1 MISNANYKKC
11 PNGHYYS
18 VQLSAC
24 PYCNSENGATEFQ
37 PTQPG
42 DGMNAG
48 GYDDGKTRPM
58 GDVHA
63 NAGGFDD
70 GKTRPVGDM
79 GYTPNQGET
88 NLGGNGGN
96 YDPEG
101 ETIMPGFERKAK
113 PEPPKENKTVII
125 DEEEQQT
132 DEGFIK
138 KVTVQRSRRK
148 LVGWLVSYTLDEMGV
163 DFKLYEGKNVLGR
176 NSACQIAIQDP
187 AVSGEHATI
196 LFRNGKY
203 SIKDNQSTSGTFVNE
218 EDIELDAIYL
228 KDGDVIRVGKTL
240 LKFRMSL

>member
-1 MISNANYKKC
+1 
-11 PNGHYYS
+11 
-18 VQLSAC
+18 
-24 PYCNSENGATEFQ
+24 
-37 PTQPG
+37 
-42 DGMNAG
+42 
-48 GYDDGKTRPM
+48 
-58 GDVHA
+58 
-63 NAGGFDD
+63 
-70 GKTRPVGDM
+70 
-79 GYTPNQGET
+79 
-88 NLGGNGGN
+88 
-96 YDPEG
+96 
-101 ETIMPGFERKAK
+101 MPGFERQAK

-176 NSACQIAIQDP
+176 NAACQIAIQDP